1 MEKFDVIVVGL
12 GPSGSLAS
20 LLLNSYGLKVLA
32 IDKAKD
38 IYPLP
43 RAVTISDQG
52 LRIAQLVG
60 IEDIYLDNSTE
71 LGGACFVDGN
81 LDLIGGTIDLKGY
94 TSSNGWPA
102 SRLFHQ
108 PYTDQAIREKLQ
120 KSNVKVLLGHELSEI
135 ENKNNNVHISVEDLN
150 INKKFKYSSK
160 YLLGSD
166 GSNSLV
172 RKLLNISQKDLSY
185 NRNWVV
191 VDIKLNGENK
201 LGDKVIQICDKKR
214 LATFVPSHLPFRRWE
229 FLVHDN
235 EKKDDFL
242 DNKKI
247 KKLISKWLKADEYEI
262 IRKAVYQ
269 FHSVIAEKFQ
279 NGNCFLIGD
288 AAHQS
293 PPFMG
298 EGMMSGYRD
307 VVNLCWKIALTIKLN
322 LKEEL
327 LKTYEKERI
336 PHSRFVVE
344 NSAGIGELMEAY
356 AEAEDPNKVPKE
368 LIKKGYGSFI
378 LPDLKEGLFF
388 GGVADEEMKSGTLFP
403 QPIQYSNKK
412 IDVRLDRLLGKGFCL
427 ISSGEHISNKENMEF
442 LKNIDCKFL
451 VLKKE
456 IISKNPFLKSLMK
469 NDKVFLVRPDRYIFG
484 STTSDVSLDC
494 LVGNLKQAL
503 AI

>member
-1 MEKFDVIVVGL
+1 MEKYDVIVVGL

-20 LLLNSYGLKVLA
+20 LLLDTYGLKVLA
-32 IDKAKD
+32 IEKSKD

-52 LRIAQLVG
+52 MRIAQLAD
-60 IEDIYLDNSTE
+60 IEEIYLNNSTE

-81 LDLIGGTIDLKGY
+81 LDLIGGTIDLEGY
-94 TSSNGWPA
+94 VSSNGWPA

-108 PYTDQAIREKLQ
+108 PYTDQSIRKKLL

-135 ENKNNNVHISVEDLN
+135 ENNNNDVYAYIEDLN
-150 INKKFKYSSK
+150 SKKKFKYSSK
-160 YLLGSD
+160 YLLGCD

-172 RKLLNISQKDLSY
+172 RRLLKIPQIDLRY

-191 VDIKLNGENK
+191 VDIKLKGENK
-201 LGDKVIQICDKKR
+201 LGDKVIQVCDKKR

-235 EKKDDFL
+235 ERKDNFL
-242 DNKKI
+242 EDKNI
-247 KKLISKWLKADEYEI
+247 QELIGKWLEPDDYEI

-269 FHSVIAEKFQ
+269 FHSMIAEKFQ
-279 NGNCFLIGD
+279 NGNCFLTGD

-307 VVNLCWKIALTIKLN
+307 VMNLCWKIALTIKLN
-322 LKEEL
+322 LQEKL
-327 LKTYEKERI
+327 LNSFEKERI
-336 PHSRFVVE
+336 PHSKFVVE

-356 AEAEDPNKVPKE
+356 AEAEDPKQVPQE
-368 LIKKGYGSFI
+368 LVKRGYGSFT

-388 GGVADEEMKSGTLFP
+388 DGKANEEMKSGTLFP
-403 QPIQYSNKK
+403 QPIRYLDKK
-412 IDVRLDRLLGKGFCL
+412 IDARLDSLLGKGFCL
-427 ISSGEHISNKENMEF
+427 ISSNKFTLNKENLEF
-442 LKNIDCKFL
+442 LKSIDCNLL
-451 VLKKE
+451 VLNKK
-456 IISKNPFLKSLMK
+456 IIEKSPYLKPLMEK
-469 NDKVFLVRPDRYIFG
+469 DKVFLVRPDRYIFG
-484 STTSDVSLDC
+484 STTSKVSLNN
-494 LVGNLKQAL
+494 LVGNLKHTL
-503 AI
+503 KI